1 MAGAGEKTIAT
12 NRRAFHEYHV
22 EDRFEAGLALVG
34 TEVKSLRAGTG
45 SLNEAW
51 ADVKDGQVVLRGCA
65 IEPYAQGGSSNHDR
79 VRPRGLLLHRE
90 EIRKIEKRVAE
101 RGFTLIPLRLYF
113 KGGRVKIELALARGK
128 DVGDK
133 RQTIADRDAKRE
145 MERAVK
151 ERYR

>member
-34 TEVKSLRAGTG
+34 TEVKSLRAGTV